1 MHERTV
7 RLYERQAALYA
18 EKKPARHW
26 AQADAFAPRCLPGL
40 PVLDAGCGP
49 GGYLRSLPRPAV
61 ALDAAAAMLEL
72 TRAAAPDALLVQAD
86 LEALP
91 FRDRAF
97 GGAWARNT
105 YLHVA
110 RTRFPLALAR
120 LHWALAPG
128 APLELSV
135 ATGDEEGVWD
145 GDAPCPPAL
154 RRRVP
159 VGRRAGAAPGRVA
172 PAGRGALRWPRGVA
186 GRSGPPGHGRGAS
199 ARLRRRARLR
209 HAVDQRP
216 ERAHAPGRPRGP

>member
-7 RLYERQAALYA
+7 QLYERQAALYA

-61 ALDAAAAMLEL
+61 ALDAAVAMLEL
-72 TRAAAPDALLVQAD
+72 TPGPAPDGLPGQA
-86 LEALP
+86 EPQAPP

-110 RTRFPLALAR
+110 RTHLPLALAR
-120 LHWALAPG
+120 LHWTMALG

-145 GDAPCPPAL
+145 GGHL
-154 RRRVP
+154 
-159 VGRRAGAAPGRVA
+159 PGRFFAHWQPDVLRELVVG
-172 PAGRGALRWPRGVA
+172 AGFDDV
-186 GRSGPPGHGRGAS
+186 
-199 ARLRRRARLR
+199 
-209 HAVDQRP
+209 
-216 ERAHAPGRPRGP
+216 EI